1 LQWYDSTTQV
11 DFLAAMSR
19 ASFLVIID
27 LTYRWWNERKRDR
40 KIVGCFTELL
50 PEKYGGD
57 SLNSVDSE
65 RLPDE
70 SRLRRAQHG
79 IPIIERH
86 FGPHE

>member
-1 LQWYDSTTQV
+1 MFPLKQIDAQTLQWYDSTTQV

-40 KIVGCFTELL
+40 KVVGCFTELL

-57 SLNSVDSE
+57 SLHSVDSE
-65 RLPDE
+65 RLSDK
-70 SRLRRAQHG
+70 SCLRRA
-79 IPIIERH
+79 
-86 FGPHE
+86 